1 MSAIPKLFGL
11 SIWVW
16 IAILFVVF
24 LLAIFKVTPTNEET
38 QEPPP

>member
-1 MSAIPKLFGL
+1 MTAIPKLFGL

-24 LLAIFKVTPTNEET
+24 LLALFKVTPSNEET